1 MLPLSKI
8 KSNFGNQMKHTFFSI
23 LLISLFLFSCNSKQ
37 EKKNDAE
44 EKAPK
49 TMLSLLLSDKTGIDF
64 KNELTATADNNI
76 LSYEYYYNGSGV
88 AVGDINNDGLTD
100 IFFTGSN
107 VDNKLY
113 LNKGDL
119 SFEDIS
125 KKAGI
130 EKHQA
135 LATGVTMVDIN
146 NDGWLDIYV
155 CQSGK
160 FTPEKRA
167 NLLYINNKN
176 NTFTESAKSY
186 GLNDMSYSTQSC
198 FFDYDLDGDLDV
210 YLVNHPVDFDNA
222 NFLIQPNKGKTNV
235 SDRLYKNNGDNT
247 FTDVSEKAG
256 IINYAF
262 GLSVSAAD
270 INEDGWPDIYIGN
283 DYIEPDYL
291 YINNHNGTFTESL
304 KKYIKHCS
312 NSCMGNDIADFN
324 NDGLLDIIT
333 VDMIPESN
341 KRQKNLKGGSTY
353 DTYQTMVENGFHHQ
367 YMRNMLQL
375 NNGNG
380 TYSEIGQLAGVSN
393 TDWSWSPLFAD
404 IDNDGLKDILITN
417 GLRRDITNL
426 DYNRYFIDS
435 ILKSTGQVT
444 FKTILDALKQIP
456 SNKMQN
462 YIYKNNGNFTFSK
475 KSEEWGFGE
484 PTFSN
489 GAAYADLDNDG
500 DLEIIINNIDMPAFI
515 YKNNSREI
523 SNNNYLDIAFKN
535 SQEKN
540 GNGLG
545 ASVKITANAVSQYQ
559 LNAPTRG
566 FQSAIDTKV
575 HFGLNTATTVDELE
589 VTWPDGAVQILK
601 EVTANQ
607 LLTLDRKNA
616 AKKNKETK
624 NTSSILFV
632 EETEASGINYKHA
645 ENNFIDFKREP
656 LLPQKFSE
664 DGPCLAVGD
673 INNDGTDDF
682 FVGGASGFSG
692 AVYTQN
698 KDGHFTKTNNP
709 ALDADKIFEDVDA
722 LFFDADKDGDKDLYV
737 ASGGNEFAENSPNYQ
752 GRLYINNG
760 KGNFT
765 RQKDALPVMNTSS
778 SCVISGDYDNDGD
791 LDLFV
796 GGRIIS
802 EKYPISPRSYI
813 LQNNAG
819 KFTDVTTALCKGLET
834 PGLVCDAIW
843 TDFNNDKKLDLI
855 VVGQWMQITM
865 LKNTGKTFEN
875 VGLKNTNGWWNC
887 ITECDFDAD
896 GDMDYVVGN
905 LGLNSRI
912 KASDKQPA
920 FVVANDFDKNGST
933 DAVMSIFFGDKSYPI
948 HQRDQLLDQVREL
961 RKKYLRYEP
970 YSNATIYDIFP
981 KQKVDSSLVLIS
993 TNFATSIVE
1002 NLGDGSFKIIPLPME
1017 AQFAPT
1023 NGILCGDYNNDGKTD
1038 ILLAGNSYA
1047 PEIETG
1053 RYDAGTG
1060 LLLSGNGKGYFVPS
1074 KIKESGFFA
1083 DKNVHSLKMLRSA
1096 KTGKELILVGNN
1108 NERLQLFRKK

>member
-1 MLPLSKI
+1 
-8 KSNFGNQMKHTFFSI
+8 MKNPFFSI
-23 LLISLFLFSCNSKQ
+23 LLLSLLLFSCSNKQ

-44 EKAPK
+44 ENVPE
-49 TMLSLLLSDKTGIDF
+49 TMLSLLLSGKTGIDF
-64 KNELTATADNNI
+64 NNELSATADNNI

-88 AVGDINNDGLTD
+88 SVGDINNDGLVD
-100 IFFTGSN
+100 VFFTGSN

-113 LNKGDL
+113 LNKGNL
-119 SFEDIS
+119 AFEDIS

-135 LATGVTMVDIN
+135 LATGVTMIDIN
-146 NDGWLDIYV
+146 NDSWLDIYI

-186 GLNDMSYSTQSC
+186 GLNDMSFSTQSC
-198 FFDYDLDGDLDV
+198 FFDYDKDGDLDV
-210 YLVNHPVDFDNA
+210 YIVNHPVDFDNA
-222 NFLIQPNKGKTNV
+222 NFLIQSNKNNTNV
-235 SDRLYKNNGDNT
+235 SDRLYKNNGNNT
-247 FTDVSEKAG
+247 FTDVTEKAG

-270 INEDGWPDIYIGN
+270 INKDGWPDIYIGN
-283 DYIEPDYL
+283 DYIEPDFL

-304 KKYIKHCS
+304 KKYMKHCS
-312 NSCMGNDIADFN
+312 DFTMGNDIADFN
-324 NDGLLDIIT
+324 NDGLMDIIT

-341 KRQKNLKGGSTY
+341 KRQKKLKGGSTY

-380 TYSEIGQLAGVSN
+380 TYSEIGQLAGISN

-417 GLRRDITNL
+417 GYRRDITNL
-426 DYNRYFIDS
+426 DYNRYTIDS
-435 ILKSTGQVT
+435 ILKTTGRVT
-444 FKTILDALKQIP
+444 FQTVLEALKQIP

-462 YIYKNNGNFTFSK
+462 YIYKNNGNLTFTK
-475 KSEEWGFGE
+475 KTEEWGFGE
-484 PTFSN
+484 PSFSN
-489 GAAYADLDNDG
+489 GGTYADLDNDG
-500 DLEIIINNIDMPAFI
+500 DLDIIINNIDMPAFI
-515 YKNNSREI
+515 YKNNSRELTK
-523 SNNNYLDIAFKN
+523 NNYLDVVFKN

-540 GNGLG
+540 DNGIG
-545 ASVKITANAVSQYQ
+545 ASVKITANTVSQYQ
-559 LNAPTRG
+559 LNCPTRG
-566 FQSAIDTKV
+566 FQSTIEAKV
-575 HFGLNTATTVDELE
+575 HFGLNTTSTIEELE
-589 VTWPDGAVQILK
+589 VTWPDGTVQILQNVK
-601 EVTANQ
+601 ANQ
-607 LLTLDRKNA
+607 VLTLDRKNA
-616 AKKNKETK
+616 TKKNSAIEKIYEG
-624 NTSSILFV
+624 LFI
-632 EETEASGINYKHA
+632 EEANASGINYKHT

-664 DGPCLAVGD
+664 EGPCLAVGD
-673 INNDGTDDF
+673 VNNDGTDDF
-682 FVGGASGFSG
+682 FVGGAAGFSG
-692 AVYTQN
+692 AMYIQS
-698 KDGHFTKTNNP
+698 KEGKFTKINSPDLN
-709 ALDADKIFEDVDA
+709 ADKLHEDVDA
-722 LFFDADKDGDKDLYV
+722 LFFDVDKDGDKDLYV
-737 ASGGNEFAENSPNYQ
+737 ASGGNEFIENSPNYQ

-760 KGNFT
+760 RGYFT
-765 RQKDALPVMNTSS
+765 RKKDALPTMNTSS
-778 SCVISGDYDNDGD
+778 SCLAAGDYDDDGD

-796 GGRIIS
+796 GGRILS
-802 EKYPISPRSYI
+802 GKYPISPRSYI

-819 KFTDVTTALCKGLET
+819 KFSDATTAVCKGLET

-865 LKNTGKTFEN
+865 LKNIGKTFEN
-875 VGLKNTNGWWNC
+875 VGLQMTNGWWNC
-887 ITECDFDAD
+887 IAECDLDSD

-912 KASDKQPA
+912 KATDLHPA
-920 FVVANDFDKNGST
+920 FVVANDFDNNGST

-948 HQRDQLLDQVREL
+948 HQRDQLLDQVRDL
-961 RKKYLRYEP
+961 RKKYLRYES

-981 KQKVDSSLVLIS
+981 KQKVDSSLVLLS
-993 TNFATSIVE
+993 KNFATSIVE
-1002 NLGDGSFKIIPLPME
+1002 NLGNGSFKMTPLPIE
-1017 AQFAPT
+1017 AQFSPT
-1023 NGILCGDYNNDGKTD
+1023 NGIVCRDFNNDGKID

-1060 LLLSGNGKGYFVPS
+1060 LLLIGNGKTGFSPV

-1083 DKNVHSLKMLRSA
+1083 DKNVQSMKMLLSA

-1108 NERLQLFRKK
+1108 NDRLQLFRKR